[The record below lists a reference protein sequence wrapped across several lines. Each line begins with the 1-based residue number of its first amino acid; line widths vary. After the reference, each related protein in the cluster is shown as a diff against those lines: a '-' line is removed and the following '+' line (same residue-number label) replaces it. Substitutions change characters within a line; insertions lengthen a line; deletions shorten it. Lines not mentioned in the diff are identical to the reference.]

1 MEKLES
7 NKRMDKRL
15 KANIINSIKIYPRV
29 IRYVLKET
37 LGILPKTTSKNPTCW
52 KDSTEVRINNQVVVD

>member
-29 IRYVLKET
+29 KGIYLKKP
-37 LGILPKTTSKNPTCW
+37 LGFSPKLLLKIQRVERILP
-52 KDSTEVRINNQVVVD
+52 R